1 MGEGATMPESQ
12 SESVDRTHAEE
23 RVLVLAPTERD
34 AGLSRAI
41 LAEAGVNAVACQDL
55 EHLCREMAAGCGAAV
70 LTGEAILRDH
80 RSCLADVV
88 RGQPPWSD
96 LPLIVLTGG
105 GADSPAAAV
114 ALETLGNVTLLD
126 RPVRV
131 STLIS
136 IVRSALRARRKQYQ
150 VRDYL
155 IERARVAEVLR
166 DADRRKDEFLAMLGH
181 ELRNPLAPVQNAVQI
196 LRTQG
201 VNGPVAVR
209 AVEMMGRQVT
219 HLVRLVDDLLD
230 VSRVSRGK
238 VELRKELID
247 VVAVA
252 ARSAEAMRGF
262 LTERGHRLE
271 TMFPSNGIM
280 MEADPARLDQVI
292 TNLLTNAGK
301 YTPPGG
307 RVRLA
312 VAREGPEA
320 VIRVSDTGI
329 GIRPEM
335 MPRLFDLFTQ
345 SDRVPGRVSE
355 GPGLGLAL
363 VRLLVEMHGGT
374 VTGASEGPGRGSEF
388 IVRLPLMPVEG
399 PVEHRPSIPSENGGP
414 VVRPLRVLVCD
425 DNTDAAESLAT
436 LLQLK
441 GDQVRVCFDGAS
453 ALEAASSFTPDVVL
467 LDIGLPNGM
476 DGYEVARRLKADG
489 ARTARLV
496 ALTGYGREEDRRR
509 SVEVGFQAHLVKP
522 VEPGVLTSLLDQ
534 FRGAETDK

>member
-1 MGEGATMPESQ
+1 MPESQ
-12 SESVDRTHAEE
+12 FEHSARTPAEE

-34 AGLSRAI
+34 GGLSRII
-41 LAEAGVNAVACQDL
+41 LAEAGVGVMVCQDL

-155 IERARVAEVLR
+155 LERARIAEVLR

-196 LRTQG
+196 LRYQG
-201 VNGPVAVR
+201 VNGPVAGR

-238 VELRKELID
+238 VELRKEPTDLAAI
-247 VVAVA
+247 A
-252 ARSAEAMRGF
+252 ARSVEAMRAF
-262 LTERGHRLE
+262 LTERGHRVE
-271 TMFPSNGIM
+271 TAFPAVALVLD
-280 MEADPARLDQVI
+280 ADPARLEQVI

-307 RVRLA
+307 RVRLMVGQEGTDA
-312 VAREGPEA
+312 V
-320 VIRVSDTGI
+320 VRVSDTGI
-329 GIRPEM
+329 GIRPDVI
-335 MPRLFDLFTQ
+335 PRLFELFTQ

-355 GPGLGLAL
+355 GLGLGLAL
-363 VRLLVEMHGGT
+363 VKLLVEMHGGT
-374 VTGASEGPGRGSEF
+374 VIAVSEGPGRGSEF
-388 IVRLPLMPVEG
+388 IVRLPLTAIHPHIEPPVRS
-399 PVEHRPSIPSENGGP
+399 PTENGSRI
-414 VVRPLRVLVCD
+414 VKQLRVLVCD

-453 ALEAASSFTPDVVL
+453 ALEEANSFTPDVVL

-489 ARTARLV
+489 ARISHLV
-496 ALTGYGREEDRRR
+496 ALTGYGREEDRRK
-509 SVEVGFQAHLVKP
+509 SVEAGFQAHLVKP
-522 VEPGVLTSLLDQ
+522 VEPDILTQLLDR
-534 FRGAETDK
+534 FRAEGLSR